1 MGAGEPLV
9 TVVMP
14 SLNQAN
20 YVEAAVRSVLEQ
32 DYVSTEL
39 LIGDGG
45 SSDGTLQKLEHLQ
58 GCYGPRL
65 RWISEK
71 DSGPANAVNKL
82 LHRARGDILGWV
94 NSDDMY
100 APSAVGR
107 AVARFVADPKLQM
120 IYGEAEHVDQF
131 GAPLGRYPTLPPASG
146 IEAFSDGCFICQP
159 TVFLRRNFF
168 EEVGYLDESLVTAFD
183 FDLWLRAFR
192 ELAER
197 VSFVEEIQAFSR
209 IHQDTLTHRL
219 RKTVA
224 LEGISL
230 LSKHLGVAPTHWFWT
245 YVDELSA
252 KYPFA
257 HAVPDLAAEVNS
269 FLEDS
274 KAHFSRDSLES
285 LKRSLA
291 ADVRM
296 QAFPPGVGAQIFPDG
311 WAPERLT
318 VRVARAGRNFSC
330 LRIRGVHESP
340 QSRPLVLQ
348 TRTSWGASLVDRIDR
363 HGPFVLDVPVPSTAG
378 ENLSIVLHSS
388 ETFVPNPPAQGSPDT
403 RRLAFRVVGL
413 VLED

>member
-1 MGAGEPLV
+1 MGAGKPLV

-45 SSDGTLQKLEHLQ
+45 SSDATLQKLEELQ
-58 GCYGPRL
+58 GRFGSRL
-65 RWISEK
+65 RWVSEK
-71 DSGPANAVNKL
+71 DSGPASAVNKL

-120 IYGEAEHVDQF
+120 IYGEGEHVDQF
-131 GAPLGRYPTLPPASG
+131 GAPAGRYPTLPPASG
-146 IEAFSDGCFICQP
+146 IDAFSDGCFICQP

-168 EEVGYLDESLVTAFD
+168 DEVGFLDESLVTAFD

-192 ELAER
+192 KLAQR
-197 VSFVEEIQAFSR
+197 ISFVEEVQAFSR
-209 IHQDTLTHRL
+209 IHQNTLTHRL
-219 RKTVA
+219 RRTVA
-224 LEGISL
+224 LEGITL
-230 LSKHLGVAPTHWFWT
+230 LSKHLGIAPTHWFWT
-245 YVDELSA
+245 YVDELCA
-252 KYPFA
+252 TYPFA
-257 HAVPDLAAEVNS
+257 HAVPDLVAEVNG
-269 FLEDS
+269 FLEAS

-296 QAFPPGVGAQIFPDG
+296 QAFPSGVGAQIFPDG
-311 WAPERLT
+311 WAPELLT
-318 VRVARAGRNFSC
+318 VRIARAGRDFSRV
-330 LRIRGVHESP
+330 RIRCTHESP
-340 QSRPLVLQ
+340 QSRSLVLQ
-348 TRTSWGASLVDRIDR
+348 TRTSWGDSFVERIDR
-363 HGPFVLDVPVPSTAG
+363 HGPFVLDVPIPRTAG
-378 ENLSIVLHSS
+378 ENLSIVIRSS
-388 ETFVPNPPAQGSPDT
+388 ETFVPQPPAQGLPDT
-403 RRLAFRVVGL
+403 RRLAFRVVRL
-413 VLED
+413 SLED